1 MKRFLPGLR
10 TEILLSLTVLLV
22 TAMLLTSFVV
32 SRIWERD
39 LLRYKAAD
47 GKALIQKIQ
56 AVVDTLSADGAVPL
70 DVIKTQL
77 EQFAAENVPA
87 EIFDPLVIQAKDGA
101 LWAGDRES
109 RQTFGVRDFMF
120 SKALDMKK
128 GAFHVGREKNLLL
141 VSAPVFVKDRPI
153 AVVQAPVR
161 IDGVLQGLRRS
172 EHLIWFY
179 IGLNVLVLV
188 VFGTFL
194 LSRIVIRP
202 MKRLVK
208 TAEDFENTNG
218 PYSFRK
224 PTEHNEIGRLAM
236 SLNSMLKR
244 LAENRHEMET
254 QIQSLEKANMELK
267 EARDEVLRSEKL
279 SCLGRLSAGVAHE
292 VGNPL
297 GSILGYTGLL
307 MAHVKDD
314 PEARDYLQRIES
326 EISRIN
332 TIVRELLDYSRSSP
346 GNPSPVDINAL
357 ILEAVTLFSHQ
368 RLIGDVRLETQLAQ
382 DVGRAWVDADQLK
395 QVLINLL
402 FNACDALDGT
412 GQITIYTALQPRPL
426 TPGVKRQPH
435 ECIEITVSDTGAGIP
450 VSDQEQ
456 IFDPFFTTKPP
467 GKGTG
472 LGLAISRRLV
482 ESFDGRLEVDSRE
495 GKGSTFT
502 IRLNPWKPS
511 HDTQRS
517 NHRSGRDSA

>member
-1 MKRFLPGLR
+1 
-10 TEILLSLTVLLV
+10 
-22 TAMLLTSFVV
+22 
-32 SRIWERD
+32 
-39 LLRYKAAD
+39 
-47 GKALIQKIQ
+47 
-56 AVVDTLSADGAVPL
+56 
-70 DVIKTQL
+70 
-77 EQFAAENVPA
+77 
-87 EIFDPLVIQAKDGA
+87 
-101 LWAGDRES
+101 
-109 RQTFGVRDFMF
+109 
-120 SKALDMKK
+120 
-128 GAFHVGREKNLLL
+128 
-141 VSAPVFVKDRPI
+141 
-153 AVVQAPVR
+153 
-161 IDGVLQGLRRS
+161 
-172 EHLIWFY
+172 
-179 IGLNVLVLV
+179 
-188 VFGTFL
+188 
-194 LSRIVIRP
+194 
-202 MKRLVK
+202 
-208 TAEDFENTNG
+208 
-218 PYSFRK
+218 
-224 PTEHNEIGRLAM
+224 
-236 SLNSMLKR
+236 
-244 LAENRHEMET
+244 
-254 QIQSLEKANMELK
+254 
-267 EARDEVLRSEKL
+267 
-279 SCLGRLSAGVAHE
+279 
-292 VGNPL
+292 
-297 GSILGYTGLL
+297 